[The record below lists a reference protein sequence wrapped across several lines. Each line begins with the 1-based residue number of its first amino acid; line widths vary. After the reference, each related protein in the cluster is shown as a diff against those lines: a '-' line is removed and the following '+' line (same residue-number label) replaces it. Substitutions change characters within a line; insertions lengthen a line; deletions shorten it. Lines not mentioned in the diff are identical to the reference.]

1 MSKRNPVFSE
11 RSKVYYGM
19 KNKQASDDSD
29 QPANP
34 WAQMQQEDERFWYG
48 KRIRLSQDWLTV
60 LVLLLVCAAIIGV
73 VLLMK

>member
-19 KNKQASDDSD
+19 KNKQASGDPD
-29 QPANP
+29 QPVNP
-34 WAQMQQEDERFWYG
+34 WAQWQQAETNPLRAPR
-48 KRIRLSQDWLTV
+48 KLSMDALTV
-60 LVLLLVCAAIIGV
+60 LVLLLVCAAVVGV